1 MNERDKQWRKWF
13 DEAVG
18 STRNEE
24 LLYQCWAA
32 AWEASQN
39 DVSAALDR
47 LLASGEQ
54 IMEIGK
60 TPSK

>member
-13 DEAVG
+13 DDNIRT
-18 STRNEE
+18 TRNEE
-24 LLYQCWAA
+24 LLYQCWLA
-32 AWEASQN
+32 AWERSQE

-54 IMEIGK
+54 IMEVGK

>member
-1 MNERDKQWRKWF
+1 MNERDKQWRKWC
-13 DEAVG
+13 DDTVG
-18 STRNEE
+18 TTRNEE

-47 LLASGEQ
+47 LLEGSTQ

>member
-24 LLYQCWAA
+24 LLYQCWTS
-32 AWEASQN
+32 AWERSQE

-47 LLASGEQ
+47 LLASSEQ

>member
-1 MNERDKQWRKWF
+1 MNERDKQWRKWC
-13 DEAVG
+13 DDTIGV
-18 STRNEE
+18 TRNED

-32 AWEASQN
+32 AWDRSQE

-47 LLASGEQ
+47 LLAGSTQ
-54 IMEIGK
+54 IMEVGK